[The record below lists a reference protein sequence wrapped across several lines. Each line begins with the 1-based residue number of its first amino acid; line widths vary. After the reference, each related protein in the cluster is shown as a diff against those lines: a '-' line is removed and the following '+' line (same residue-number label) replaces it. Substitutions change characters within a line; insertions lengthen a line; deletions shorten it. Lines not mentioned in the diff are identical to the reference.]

1 MARTGPFDARSTAY
15 EEWFLHNQHVYR
27 SELKAVAHF
36 VPTTGEGLEVGVG
49 SGRFAEPLGIK
60 VGVEPSQAMRRLAE
74 SRGITVYNA
83 VAENL
88 PFPDERFDFTLMV
101 TTICFIDDVDKSFQE
116 VQRVLRSRGI
126 FVIGFVDKDS
136 PLGRTYQ
143 QRKDENVFYREATF
157 YSSAEVISFF
167 QQGGFENPKIIQTV
181 FGKLEDIGSVQ
192 DFKNGYGEGGF
203 VVIRAVKGP

>member
-1 MARTGPFDARSTAY
+1 MFCNDITDAEKLS
-15 EEWFLHNQHVYR
+15 
-27 SELKAVAHF
+27 
-36 VPTTGEGLEVGVG
+36 
-49 SGRFAEPLGIK
+49 
-60 VGVEPSQAMRRLAE
+60 
-74 SRGITVYNA
+74 
-83 VAENL
+83 
-88 PFPDERFDFTLMV
+88 FPEERFDFALMV